1 MDELKQKAIK
11 LGGSDLKV
19 STRKGKKYMVKYQGK
34 YIHFGAKG
42 YEDFTIHK
50 DNDRRANYRKRH
62 ATIRLKDGRLA
73 YRVKSQPAFW
83 SYNLLWIC
91 MAIFI

>member
-11 LGGSDLKV
+11 LGATDLKV
-19 STRKGKKYMVKYQGK
+19 STRKDKKWMVKYQGK

-50 DNDRRANYRKRH
+50 DEDRRAKYRKRH

-73 YRVKSQPAFW
+73 YQVKTQPAFW
-83 SYNLLWIC
+83 SFTLLW
-91 MAIFI
+91 